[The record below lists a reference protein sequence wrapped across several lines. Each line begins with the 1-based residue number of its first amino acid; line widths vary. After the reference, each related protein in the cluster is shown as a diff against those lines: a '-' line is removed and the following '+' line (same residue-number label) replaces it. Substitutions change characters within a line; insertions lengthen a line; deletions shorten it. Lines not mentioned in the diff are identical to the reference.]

1 MSADTSENPYDLNT
15 NDFAPPGQIA
25 LSRAAMEE
33 ARQFLSK
40 LAQYEKE
47 AKWIVAFTWCY
58 KRSFQKSPESQSIDE
73 GPGIDLAGYRSSE
86 IPPDAVEV
94 RGGVPLAFIIPSK
107 RLSLATKKEIVETRL
122 PSGRL
127 SYMLV

>member
-1 MSADTSENPYDLNT
+1 MSTDTSENPYGFNT

-25 LSRAAMEE
+25 LSGAAMEE
-33 ARQFLSK
+33 ARQFLSE

-47 AKWIVAFTWCY
+47 PKWIVAFTWCS

-94 RGGVPLAFIIPSK
+94 RDGVPLAFIIPGE
-107 RLSLATKKEIVETRL
+107 RLSSAKRKEIVETRL